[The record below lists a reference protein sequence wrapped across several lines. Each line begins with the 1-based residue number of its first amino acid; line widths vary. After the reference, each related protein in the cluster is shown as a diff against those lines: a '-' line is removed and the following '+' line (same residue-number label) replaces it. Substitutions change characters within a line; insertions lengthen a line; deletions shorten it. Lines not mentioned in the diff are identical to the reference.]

1 LNRGGYDSFSRF
13 VKVVENQCQEIS
25 RVRVPSTIRLAAILA
40 PLLLAS
46 APYGQADSAAFPS
59 PDSNSRVV
67 VENAVVKGNETT
79 VLFYTH
85 PDLGDPLSGKPCP
98 LNFYTAKLRPGLV
111 DARANPVAQ
120 GVCGNATV
128 EGRLLDNGDVLI
140 VAMDRLERWRGGK
153 RVANQAFGG
162 LDATKGLGV
171 DSSVGGQLYDITPQG
186 RVVASIPAG
195 GSMQRAVAEGST
207 VLVGLDP
214 GGQLGWQHEF
224 TLSGK
229 TASVGGL
236 WAAND
241 GSALIR
247 VSAFAEGSMAMQ
259 EHLFLVDNKG
269 QRREEIHVA
278 REESPDMEAFMQT
291 AQATPEAAMA
301 MLNGGISERIDRMV
315 VAPRAGGGFNVLLKR
330 KGESGGRQGHWLLD
344 IGADGLLLS
353 ERSIDEPVTMHG
365 LGDWYDFQLAGN
377 ELVLFSRASASQPG
391 VQAKRKTHMQGLVSR
406 IDLQSGHVIARRVPL
421 DERYLAAAMSAG
433 DEEVQYLDNL
443 PGGKPALLTTLG
455 GQPLAVSIG
464 WLQRKQGL
472 RLDAEAD
479 DWLVFTDAVDQ
490 RNAAQAKAAAREQ
503 RKSQR
508 ENFKAGMNADLA
520 ASVGMSP
527 EQFAALSRK
536 EQKEILVRQ
545 GDLDAINAAAMQRAR
560 QVSAAPPEGTAAAPA
575 MPQSDYSQLAAA
587 IAEAEQQA
595 AAGTG
600 NPAVD
605 AQIAAA
611 MAQLRAMQG
620 AGGTVPG
627 MPPGTT
633 PGMAATAPA
642 VDTQAADA
650 AVPSDKALPVNANLQ
665 GFIEFENRDGRL
677 ATLLIYDRQTGEEL
691 LSKSYDD
698 GVIYEYVDFG
708 RYDRPLAQ
716 LGVMYRDIS
725 GLVLKDLTPVVTQ

>member
-1 LNRGGYDSFSRF
+1 M
-13 VKVVENQCQEIS
+13 ENQYQEIS

-40 PLLLAS
+40 LLLLAS

-59 PDSNSRVV
+59 PDSNSRLV
-67 VENAVVKGNETT
+67 VENAVVRGDETM
-79 VLFYTH
+79 VLFYTW
-85 PDLGDPLSGKPCP
+85 PDLGDPQSGKPCP
-98 LNFYTAKLRPGLV
+98 LNFYTVNLRPGLA
-111 DARANPVAQ
+111 DARANPVAR
-120 GVCGNATV
+120 GVCGNATA

-140 VAMDRLERWRGGK
+140 VALDRLERWRGGK
-153 RVANQAFGG
+153 RVAGQVFGS
-162 LDATKGLGV
+162 LEATRGLGV
-171 DSSVGGQLYDITPQG
+171 DSGYGGQLYDITPQG
-186 RVVASIPAG
+186 RVIAGIPAG
-195 GSMQRAVAEGST
+195 GAVQREVTEGST

-214 GGQLGWQHEF
+214 DGQLRWQHEF
-224 TLSGK
+224 TLSGQ
-229 TASVGGL
+229 TASVAGL
-236 WAAND
+236 WARDD
-241 GSALIR
+241 GGVLIR
-247 VSAFAEGSMAMQ
+247 VSAFAKGGMAMQ
-259 EHLFLVDNKG
+259 EYLFLVDG
-269 QRREEIHVA
+269 EGRRREEIHVA
-278 REESPDMEAFMQT
+278 RDESPDMEAFMQT
-291 AQATPEAAMA
+291 VQATPEAAMA
-301 MLNGGISERIDRMV
+301 IADGGISERIDRIL
-315 VAPRAGGGFNVLLKR
+315 ASPRDDGGFDVLLAR
-330 KGESGGRQGHWLLD
+330 KADSGGRQGHWLLD
-344 IGADGLLLS
+344 IGADGQLRS
-353 ERSIDEPVTMHG
+353 ERSINEAVTTHG
-365 LGDWYDFQLAGN
+365 LADWYDFQLAGN

-391 VQAKRKTHMQGLVSR
+391 VQAKRKTYMQGLVSR
-406 IDLQSGHVIARRVPL
+406 IDLPSGQVITRRVPL

-464 WLQRKQGL
+464 WLQRKEGL

-508 ENFKAGMNADLA
+508 ENFKAGMNADVA

-527 EQFAALSRK
+527 EQYAALSRK

-545 GDLDAINAAAMQRAR
+545 GDLDAINAAATQRAR
-560 QVSAAPPEGTAAAPA
+560 QVSAAPPAGTASAPA
-575 MPQSDYSQLAAA
+575 MPQGDYSQLAAA

-642 VDTQAADA
+642 IDTQAADA

-677 ATLLIYDRQTGEEL
+677 ATLLIYDRQTGEKL